1 MRLFLLTAL
10 TMIAFAANSVL
21 NRMAI
26 AGGTMDAVS
35 FGVIRLISGALVLGL
50 LCLMLRGGLRLWG
63 PGRAIGVLALL
74 VYLYGF
80 SLAYRALDAGLG
92 ALILFG
98 VVQITM
104 FAGGLLAREAMPAR
118 RWIGAAMAFG
128 GLAWLLWPGAGP
140 QISVVHGLLMAAAGV
155 GWGVYSLNG
164 RRSGD
169 ALMATAANFIWAAPL
184 GLLVGWLVPKGAGGI
199 VIGPQGVLLAVLS
212 GAVTSGLGYALW
224 YNLLPRLAASVAAV
238 AQLTVPV
245 IAMAGGMLFLG
256 EALTSE
262 FVLAT
267 ALVLGG
273 VAVSVIP
280 RRAQGPTI
288 SSKGS

>member
-1 MRLFLLTAL
+1 MQEKVAQGMRLLFLTVL

-21 NRMAI
+21 NRMAL
-26 AGGTMDAVS
+26 AGGGMDAVS
-35 FGVIRLISGALVLGL
+35 FGVIRLVSGAVMLAL
-50 LCLMLRGGLRLWG
+50 LCLILRGGLRLTG
-63 PGRAIGVLALL
+63 PGRGIGVLALL
-74 VYLYGF
+74 IYLYGF
-80 SLAYRALDAGLG
+80 SMAYRALDAGLG

-104 FAGGLLAREAMPAR
+104 FAGGLIAREAMPAR
-118 RWIGAAMAFG
+118 RWIGAGMAFG
-128 GLAWLLWPGAGP
+128 GLAWLLWPGGGLEV
-140 QISVVHGLLMAAAGV
+140 SVTHGLLMAAAGV

-169 ALMATAANFIWAAPL
+169 ALMATAANFIWAAPV
-184 GLLVGWLVPKGAGGI
+184 GLLVGWLVPKGAEGI

-224 YNLLPRLAASVAAV
+224 YSLLPRLAASVAAV

-256 EALTSE
+256 EALSLE
-262 FVLAT
+262 FALASV
-267 ALVLGG
+267 LVLSG

-280 RRAQGPTI
+280 RRT
-288 SSKGS
+288 